1 MFFDGENIIV
11 KMKENKE
18 NKENKSNTYREE
30 IYVFDQKALLN
41 SGSVN

>member
-11 KMKENKE
+11 KMKE